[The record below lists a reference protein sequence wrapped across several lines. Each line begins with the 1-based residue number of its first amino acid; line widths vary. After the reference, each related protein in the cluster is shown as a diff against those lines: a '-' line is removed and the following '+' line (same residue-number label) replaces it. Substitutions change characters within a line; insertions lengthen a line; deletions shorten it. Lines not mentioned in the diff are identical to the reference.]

1 MGCREKMSF
10 LRHFFFGIVL
20 GTFNLISSVVNIY
33 YLYAESHTQYAALS
47 TFLLWF
53 PGLVTSLGFLVL
65 YARGNK
71 AILRLVW
78 WKLAVYPLALLLFY
92 PIIPLLLTVAYLVT
106 KDERALEKAV
116 VSKYF
121 TAFLD
126 HGPHFVLRLVIVVLV
141 GISQGGVYNRH
152 DTIFV
157 LSMVSSFAS
166 QIYTALWFNE
176 RTSTWLRWLFLA
188 GPMYSALFACRAFT
202 LAVLLKTTLHDQTL
216 LFGSFLFLLFVMVS
230 TNIGLFR
237 LCGQD
242 WTRSAVFGIASLL
255 LPAGYNNDMQ
265 YYQVPKQDILQ
276 SSQQYEPGQ
285 VEGAEGQ
292 LVELK
297 TSQTQLGTSMEGDGV
312 TEQLGSEKKVLVP
325 MRSAKFLLL
334 HVGLNTVFMAV
345 TSACVYFSQNLDTGS
360 DDALVIPQILGTIPG
375 IFFAFGQ
382 AFLMPDMWPDTNS
395 GDGRCNKVFGG
406 LKRGGKLCL
415 AVLFSLL
422 GFLAL
427 LPAVFWTFIYKT
439 FTSLDVDLKNS
450 LLDGLKDD

>member
-1 MGCREKMSF
+1 
-10 LRHFFFGIVL
+10 
-20 GTFNLISSVVNIY
+20 
-33 YLYAESHTQYAALS
+33 
-47 TFLLWF
+47 
-53 PGLVTSLGFLVL
+53 
-65 YARGNK
+65 
-71 AILRLVW
+71 
-78 WKLAVYPLALLLFY
+78 
-92 PIIPLLLTVAYLVT
+92 VAYLVT

-242 WTRSAVFGIASLL
+242 WTRSAGMLTFVLRSISAETTCN
-255 LPAGYNNDMQ
+255 GY
-265 YYQVPKQDILQ
+265 IT
-276 SSQQYEPGQ
+276 
-285 VEGAEGQ
+285 A
-292 LVELK
+292 
-297 TSQTQLGTSMEGDGV
+297 
-312 TEQLGSEKKVLVP
+312 
-325 MRSAKFLLL
+325 
-334 HVGLNTVFMAV
+334 
-345 TSACVYFSQNLDTGS
+345 
-360 DDALVIPQILGTIPG
+360 
-375 IFFAFGQ
+375 
-382 AFLMPDMWPDTNS
+382 
-395 GDGRCNKVFGG
+395 
-406 LKRGGKLCL
+406 
-415 AVLFSLL
+415 
-422 GFLAL
+422 
-427 LPAVFWTFIYKT
+427 
-439 FTSLDVDLKNS
+439 
-450 LLDGLKDD
+450 